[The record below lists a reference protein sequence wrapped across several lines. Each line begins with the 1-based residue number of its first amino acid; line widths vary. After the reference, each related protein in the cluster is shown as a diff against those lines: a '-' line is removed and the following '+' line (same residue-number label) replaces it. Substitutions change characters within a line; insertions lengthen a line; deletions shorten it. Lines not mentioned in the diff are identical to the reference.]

1 MLLKF
6 LCEKLVRDRTRERY
20 QDQGGELE
28 YRTLDPKEFLRELF
42 KKLLEEAHEVIEA
55 QDDLELASELADV
68 QEVLNTIAEF
78 KGISL
83 KRIEDLRLQKAT
95 ERGTFSNRIFSSVA
109 IIPQKTP
116 LCDYLLSNPQNYLL
130 IQKEEL
136 KHTLEA
142 NTGDWKRF
150 FGELKNDIMLSMPEY
165 VVSTFHIG
173 TTALSKTPA
182 QPIVDILAAV
192 TSLLDFDINSKNLMR
207 HGWLGRGENGI
218 KGQRF
223 FVKIDSHNG
232 QEVAHLHC
240 FEYTDAQIKNFLR
253 FTQTLKENPALQ
265 SKYTE
270 IRQELLNN
278 SATTTKEY
286 QQGKQQFILATLS

>member
-95 ERGTFSNRIFSSVA
+95 ELGTFSNRIFSSVA

-130 IQKEEL
+130 IQKEE
-136 KHTLEA
+136 
-142 NTGDWKRF
+142 
-150 FGELKNDIMLSMPEY
+150 
-165 VVSTFHIG
+165 
-173 TTALSKTPA
+173 
-182 QPIVDILAAV
+182 
-192 TSLLDFDINSKNLMR
+192 
-207 HGWLGRGENGI
+207 
-218 KGQRF
+218 
-223 FVKIDSHNG
+223 
-232 QEVAHLHC
+232 
-240 FEYTDAQIKNFLR
+240 
-253 FTQTLKENPALQ
+253 
-265 SKYTE
+265 
-270 IRQELLNN
+270 
-278 SATTTKEY
+278 
-286 QQGKQQFILATLS
+286 